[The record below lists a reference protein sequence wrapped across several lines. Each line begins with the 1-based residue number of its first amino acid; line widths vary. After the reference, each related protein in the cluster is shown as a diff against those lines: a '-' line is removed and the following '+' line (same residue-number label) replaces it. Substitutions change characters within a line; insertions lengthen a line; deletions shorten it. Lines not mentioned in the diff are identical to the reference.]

1 MGCANSS
8 STETKNMGANRA
20 AATPGK
26 PGTVSVSDVTLEYFA
41 DFYGR
46 ADSIRFMLHKAGVSY
61 NYSGLAQAEWEA
73 KKGPAYG
80 EFPFMPK
87 LKVGDKEYGQSM
99 AILRAFGAKYGMYD
113 PKDPMSAYY
122 ADVVVDGHVDILN
135 TTTGVLIGS
144 VLPKGGAAD
153 EGDFAKV
160 REIFKKAHAPTLN
173 ILVANMKAHGGKY
186 AAGKKVSIAD
196 CVMVAAL
203 VNIWDNPASPLR
215 ATFQECL
222 AGGDIADKAALDAY
236 FKTLRSE
243 FGARLNDPKRTPK
256 AG

>member
-1 MGCANSS
+1 
-8 STETKNMGANRA
+8 MGANKTSA
-20 AATPGK
+20 VATPAGK
-26 PGTVSVSDVTLEYFA
+26 AAVGGEEITLEYFA

-46 ADSIRFMLHKAGVSY
+46 GDQIRFLLSRAGVNY
-61 NYSGLAQAEWEA
+61 NYSGLSQAEWGAA
-73 KKGPAYG
+73 KGSYG

-87 LKVGDKEYGQSM
+87 LKVGKKEYGQSL
-99 AILRAFGAKYGMYD
+99 AILRSLGVKYGMYNPAD
-113 PKDPMSAYY
+113 YKGSYY
-122 ADVVVDGHVDILN
+122 ADVIVDGNADILN
-135 TTTGVLIGS
+135 STSGILIGS
-144 VLPKGGAAD
+144 VLPKGGKAD
-153 EGDFAKV
+153 EEDFAKV
-160 REIFKKAHAPTLN
+160 RDIFKKQHAPTLN

>member
-8 STETKNMGANRA
+8 STQTKAMGANNS
-20 AATPGK
+20 TPG
-26 PGTVSVSDVTLEYFA
+26 GEEITLEYFA

-46 ADSIRFMLHKAGVSY
+46 ADQIRFLLTKAGVNY
-61 NYSGLAQAEWEA
+61 NYSGLSQAEWGA
-73 KKGPAYG
+73 VKGPGYG

-87 LKVGDKEYGQSM
+87 LKVGKKEYGQSL
-99 AILRAFGAKYGMYD
+99 AILRSQGVKYGFYD
-113 PKDPMSAYY
+113 PKDAMSSYY
-122 ADVVVDGHVDILN
+122 ADVILDGNADILN
-135 TTTGVLIGS
+135 STTGVLLGS
-144 VLPKGGAAD
+144 VLPKGGKAD
-153 EGDFAKV
+153 EEDFAKV

-186 AAGKKVSIAD
+186 AAGNKLSIAD
-196 CVMVAAL
+196 CAL
-203 VNIWDNPASPLR
+203 VSSLANIWDNPASPLR

-222 AGGDIADKAALDAY
+222 AGGDIVDKAALDKY
-236 FKTLRSE
+236 FATLRAE